1 MEYTLKE
8 VTVFN
13 IYQFTTP
20 DTYDTPLQPEPAMI
34 PSPFFYGK
42 TYRTRKGAEKAIA
55 RICKL
60 SNTPVEDFEIR
71 TAIEEEEVA
80 A

>member
-20 DTYDTPLQPEPAMI
+20 NTYDTPLQPEPEMI
-34 PSPFFYGK
+34 LSPFFYGK
-42 TYRTRKGAEKAIA
+42 RYKTRKGAEKAIA
-55 RICKL
+55 SICKL
-60 SNTPVEDFEIR
+60 SNTPVEDFDIR

>member
-13 IYQFTTP
+13 IYQFTIPT
-20 DTYDTPLQPEPAMI
+20 TYDTPVEPKREMI
-34 PSPFFYGK
+34 LSPHFYGK

-55 RICKL
+55 RQCKL
-60 SNTPVEDFEIR
+60 SNTPLEEFEIR
-71 TAIEEEEVA
+71 TAIEEVA
-80 A
+80 VTA